1 MGVSVIFFAIVY
13 SVCSGTALLYGDK
26 RETKRGLPSLYAKDY
41 GSIEYVAKLTLH
53 GDKVAGTEYV
63 DEIMDEKAQL
73 TRFWA
78 QEAVFAP
85 EAREMLQDMEL
96 QGFRFNPS
104 EIGVVDS
111 DFFQE
116 GMQKTS
122 IDAAVLSN
130 CPCWASGGGIGS
142 HGTEVS
148 NLITGESPIGVSS
161 KGKITMLGDSKDFF
175 SSHHKIS
182 NLPPVINA
190 SISLGVLTSDSDAV
204 KGANKLLDNGIV
216 APPRPLSTHIKSP
229 NKLFT
234 KTIFVFSVGNSFPKQ
249 AEAAIKE
256 FGEKMIVMGSLDPS
270 GFVSKFSQSHQHVV
284 VLAPSDNFITTRRG
298 ADGTFKK
305 FGGTSGAAPLVSG
318 AIADLRSILPD
329 LTRDEV
335 AIIIAK
341 TATRTSINI
350 VSNLNG
356 AGTLNQYKM
365 LRVGQRLSEN
375 GWPHNRE
382 NLIADEKMYDF
393 ADEAKKL
400 TDAAETLLQ
409 TTNEADYKAG
419 FKKLRTAF
427 ALDANNTRTRT
438 MLADLYKDAGYS
450 VQAMF
455 YDIPERSVRHAG
467 MGLKIFYRIDE
478 LIRHRFH
485 KDVYEEL
492 LSWEK
497 LAKIE
502 KMYINAVHFY
512 LDHRKSF
519 DNKLVSDIPK
529 IMSDHDFYPNL
540 ATLENDYSSQQDL
553 LLYIDILSSY
563 GFEKEGQA
571 QLLNLLIEYVRDTHP
586 ELMAETAIQKAIAKR
601 NLNEVSRLKHR
612 IYNFVDFVTQVN
624 RLMKYTRDTHPELM
638 AETAIAKHNLNEFR
652 MLKHRIYGFLEFA
665 TKNEMDKETVTS
677 ELQQELRN
685 VLQEVDRQPELLNN
699 DPIIAKY
706 AQTNGMNVADIWKTL
721 RNNSG
726 LARYALK
733 KGVSAAN
740 IWKTLR
746 KVAKRAP

>member
-1 MGVSVIFFAIVY
+1 
-13 SVCSGTALLYGDK
+13 
-26 RETKRGLPSLYAKDY
+26 
-41 GSIEYVAKLTLH
+41 
-53 GDKVAGTEYV
+53 
-63 DEIMDEKAQL
+63 MDEKAQL

-78 QEAVFAP
+78 QEAVFVP
-85 EAREMLQDMEL
+85 EARELLQDMEL

-104 EIGVVDS
+104 DIGVVDL

-130 CPCWASGGGIGS
+130 CPCWASGDGIGS

-161 KGKITMLGDSKDFF
+161 KGKITMLGDSEDFF

-182 NLPPVINA
+182 NLPPVTH
-190 SISLGVLTSDSDAV
+190 SSTRETLKV
-204 KGANKLLDNGIV
+204 KSANELVN
-216 APPRPLSTHIKSP
+216 
-229 NKLFT
+229 
-234 KTIFVFSVGNSFPKQ
+234 KTIFVYSVGNSFPATVDSIIHKSG
-249 AEAAIKE
+249 K
-256 FGEKMIVMGSLDPS
+256 KMIVVGSLDPS

-298 ADGTFKK
+298 ADGAFKK

-382 NLIADEKMYDF
+382 NLIADEKMYDL

-400 TDAAETLLQ
+400 TDAAEALLQ

-467 MGLKIFYRIDE
+467 MGFKNFYRIDE

-502 KMYINAVHFY
+502 KMYINAFHFY

-540 ATLENDYSSQQDL
+540 ATLENNYSSQQDL

-612 IYNFVDFVTQVN
+612 IYNFVDLATQ
-624 RLMKYTRDTHPELM
+624 DD
-638 AETAIAKHNLNEFR
+638 LN
-652 MLKHRIYGFLEFA
+652 KA
-665 TKNEMDKETVTS
+665 TVTS

-685 VLQEVDRQPELLNN
+685 VLQEVDRQPELLRN
-699 DPIIAKY
+699 DPII
-706 AQTNGMNVADIWKTL
+706 
-721 RNNSG
+721 
-726 LARYALK
+726 ARYALK

-746 KVAKRAP
+746 KLAKRAP